1 LPQIGEAF
9 GGRAHSTVLHS
20 CKKVI
25 DEMDVNQRLW
35 RDVEAIRERV
45 MGGSG
50 DAAVGSGWSGI
61 E

>member
-1 LPQIGEAF
+1 M
-9 GGRAHSTVLHS
+9 
-20 CKKVI
+20 

-45 MGGSG
+45 TGGSG
-50 DAAVGSGWSGI
+50 DVAAAGSGWSGI